1 MTAPKIV
8 ISVSPPMVAV
18 NAGPPPLYGTC
29 VISMPR
35 LVLSSSAA
43 RCPELPA
50 PPLEKLIPLALD
62 FDKSASSRK
71 LLADNLFP
79 ATTTKGI
86 LTNSVT
92 GARSLNESNGKFL

>member
-1 MTAPKIV
+1 MSI
-8 ISVSPPMVAV
+8 
-18 NAGPPPLYGTC
+18 
-29 VISMPR
+29 PR

-50 PPLEKLIPLALD
+50 PPLEKLIPLGLD
-62 FDKSASSRK
+62 FDNSVSSRK
-71 LLADNLFP
+71 LLAGNLLP
-79 ATTTKGI
+79 PTTTKGI